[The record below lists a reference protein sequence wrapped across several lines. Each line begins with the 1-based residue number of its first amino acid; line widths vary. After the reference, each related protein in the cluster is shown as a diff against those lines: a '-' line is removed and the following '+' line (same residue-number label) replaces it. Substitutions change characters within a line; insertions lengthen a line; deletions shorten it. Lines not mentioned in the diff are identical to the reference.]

1 MSTKQLDTVS
11 LEFFYKEN
19 KREADEVEY
28 IASESFTDGEGRPVP
43 WKLRPVTA
51 DEESRIRES
60 CTETKVDKRTG
71 VINEIFHDQKYTVA
85 LTCQGVVFP
94 DLMNSNLQ
102 SSYGARGASSL
113 LKKML
118 NAGELQSLALKVIE
132 VSGLDDIENQ
142 KVDNEMMADM
152 AKNS

>member
-1 MSTKQLDTVS
+1 MSVTQAETVS

-19 KREADEVEY
+19 KREQELVDY
-28 IASESFTDGEGRPVP
+28 IASETFTDKDGKPIPWKIRPVS
-43 WKLRPVTA
+43 A
-51 DEESRIRES
+51 DEEAKIRDQ

-71 VINEIFHDQKYTVA
+71 VINEIFRDQKYTVA

-94 DLMNSNLQ
+94 DLMNSSLQ
-102 SSYGARGASSL
+102 NSYGAKGASSL
-113 LKKML
+113 LKQML

-132 VSGLDDIENQ
+132 VSGLDDIESQ
-142 KVDNEMMADM
+142 KTDNELKADL